1 MPTGNLQPVTRLS
14 DLPAPARAIADAA
27 TTAVDAATR
36 CDADAFEPA
45 AATLAA
51 TEGSGLVLGSVVRL
65 LLEEHNQDGLGA
77 DEVKTALVD
86 CVTWAGT
93 WATDVDPHAVLV
105 LLASALGVHDP
116 DSSEVP
122 DPSPTILAR
131 HGALLT
137 ASLLGP
143 TPLDRYLT
151 TAFTEIRRRELHDDS

>member
-1 MPTGNLQPVTRLS
+1 MAGLR
-14 DLPAPARAIADAA
+14 DLPTTARAIAGAA
-27 TTAVDAATR
+27 ATAVDAAGR
-36 CDADAFEPA
+36 QDADAFETA

-65 LLEEHNQDGLGA
+65 LLEEHNPDGLGA
-77 DEVKTALVD
+77 DEVKSALAD

-93 WATDVDPHAVLV
+93 WADDVDPHAVLV

-116 DSSEVP
+116 DNTEVP
-122 DPSPTILAR
+122 DPSPHELAR

-143 TPLDRYLT
+143 RPIDRYLT
-151 TAFTEIRRRELHDDS
+151 TAFTEIRRHELHDDH